1 MLSIVKINSAK
12 NQATQGSEGY
22 LAYLGAPSTRERG
35 DFDDYARGNDRSGF
49 GPLPFW
55 ACSGPA
61 LLGLDPDRSADPE
74 HVDRLARGFHPLDGQ
89 ALVEGAG
96 DSHVMG
102 VDMTFSAPK
111 DVSAIFAAAD
121 RATQAQ
127 ILGCLHDAV
136 RAALAHAEAHAI
148 TRHGHGGLTK
158 KKAEAAIAAC
168 YTHFA
173 SRALDPQLHVHAF
186 MFNVGKRAGAD
197 EWSALE
203 HKAQFDRKM
212 ATGALFR
219 VELAARLRAMGFAIA
234 PTGPYFQIVGVSDEQ
249 REALSTRSREIAQ
262 QVAEMGDVGEHG
274 DAAKD
279 VAAINTRS
287 AKSEPPLPEL
297 LGRFARQTAALGLTP
312 EAVTR
317 MREPT
322 LAAQAN
328 ASTIPPAAPQTVE
341 PKSIHAAGSP
351 EFALDHAALLAK
363 LTERQS
369 CATPQDALAL
379 ICEASMGQWD
389 AARCLEE
396 LDRFMASEHPLVLGE
411 TETLA
416 PVFTSRATLDMEA
429 RATRTVHDGKT
440 NLRHRLSASTVNK
453 RFDALEAD
461 LGSKLGAAVSLDEQR
476 AAALHVASE
485 TGAHAFVEGW
495 AGTGKTTL
503 LRALA
508 DAYKESGFSV
518 MGCAQS
524 ASAAQN
530 LSRETSIPSRTIAS
544 LLLAI
549 QSARLTL
556 NDRSVL
562 VLDEAGMVG
571 SREFALVQQAAVD
584 SGAKFIAVGDS
595 KQLQPIEA
603 GGIFR
608 ALVREHGAAEIATIR
623 RQRTD
628 FEPLFEWLAE
638 RARERAI
645 DPAVAAVVEA
655 EALDALRSLPDDAR
669 MRAAEALC
677 SVDPTLRRGF
687 HAWRAR
693 YDHEWMRDAVESLAI
708 GTALPALRLLDA
720 HQRLRLSDGP
730 LATVETLL
738 DEWMADKT
746 PLAEKIM
753 IAATRGEVA
762 DLNARARTRLVEHG
776 IVLDSKG
783 LELEITHR
791 DESKEAKR
799 FAPRDRVVFTKN
811 DRTLGVANGS
821 TGTIQKI
828 QRAAGGPALIV
839 ELDAPNERGE
849 TTARVPASF
858 GRFDHAYC
866 LTNHKSQGRTLSSA
880 HVLVN
885 PAMADREWI
894 YVASSRSRFATTLH
908 VDRGAI
914 LSADPESHLQPNG
927 AEPDRPAVIEC
938 LARSMSRSRAKGTTL
953 DYAGHGNVAPA
964 RIANGDRG
972 VPCGASVEAAA
983 RDPGSPPRR
992 GRIVC
997 DQQAAQ
1003 RKRQAPSSEADRLA
1017 GAALRKA
1024 ISRKARSIVNER
1036 EPSQ

>member
-35 DFDDYARGNDRSGF
+35 DFDDYARGNDRSGL

-127 ILGCLHDAV
+127 ILDCLHDAV
-136 RAALAHAEAHAI
+136 RAALAHAEAHAV
-148 TRHGHGGLTK
+148 TRHGRGGRAK
-158 KKAEAAIAAC
+158 KKAEAAVAAC

-274 DAAKD
+274 EAAKD

-297 LGRFARQTAALGLTP
+297 LDRFARQTAALGLTP

-328 ASTIPPAAPQTVE
+328 ASTSPPAAPQTVE
-341 PKSIHAAGSP
+341 PKSILAASSP

-396 LDRFMASEHPLVLGE
+396 LDCFMASEHPLVLGE

-429 RATRTVHDGKT
+429 RATRAVRDGKT

-461 LGSKLGAAVSLDEQR
+461 LGAKLSAAVSLDEQR

-518 MGCAQS
+518 LGCAQS

-549 QSARLTL
+549 QSGRLTL

-584 SGAKFIAVGDS
+584 SGAKFIAVGDP

-638 RARERAI
+638 RARERSI
-645 DPAVAAVVEA
+645 DPAAAVVEP
-655 EALDALRSLPDDAR
+655 EALDALRSLPDDAK

-677 SVDPTLRRGF
+677 SVAPTLRRGLL
-687 HAWRAR
+687 AWRAR

-708 GTALPALRLLDA
+708 GAALPALRLLDA

-730 LATVETLL
+730 LATVETLI
-738 DEWMADKT
+738 DEWTADKT

-753 IAATRGEVA
+753 IAATRAEVA

-783 LELEITHR
+783 VELEITHR

-799 FAPRDRVVFTKN
+799 FAPGDRVVFTKN
-811 DRTLGVANGS
+811 DRPLGVANGS

-839 ELDAPNERGE
+839 ELDAPNERGK

-927 AEPDRPAVIEC
+927 AETDRAAVIEC

-953 DYAGHGNVAPA
+953 DYAVAPGA
-964 RIANGDRG
+964 GGRG
-972 VPCGASVEAAA
+972 NMAA
-983 RDPGSPPRR
+983 RQVRAASTLDQQRQAAPTNAVAPTARPRR
-992 GRIVC
+992 PRAT
-997 DQQAAQ
+997 QSLE
-1003 RKRQAPSSEADRLA
+1003 RQPEAR
-1017 GAALRKA
+1017 R
-1024 ISRKARSIVNER
+1024 
-1036 EPSQ
+1036 

>member
-12 NQATQGSEGY
+12 NQAAQGSEGY
-22 LAYLGAPSTRERG
+22 LAYLGAPSTRQRG
-35 DFDDYARGNDRSGF
+35 DFDDYARGNDRSGL
-49 GPLPFW
+49 GPAPFW
-55 ACSGPA
+55 ACAGPS
-61 LLGLDPDRSADPE
+61 LLGLDQSHPANTE
-74 HVDRLARGFHPLDGQ
+74 HVERLARGFHPLTGQ

-96 DSHVMG
+96 ESHVMG

-127 ILGCLHDAV
+127 ILDCLHDAV
-136 RAALAHAEAHAI
+136 RAALAHAEAHAV
-148 TRHGHGGLTK
+148 TRHGHGGRTK
-158 KKAEAAIAAC
+158 KKAEAAVAAC

-186 MFNVGKRAGAD
+186 MFNVGERAGAD

-219 VELAARLRAMGFAIA
+219 VELAARLRAMGFAIE

-249 REALSTRSREIAQ
+249 REALSTRSREIAE
-262 QVAEMGDVGEHG
+262 QVSEMGDVGEHG
-274 DAAKD
+274 EAAKD

-297 LGRFARQTAALGLTP
+297 LDRFARQTAALGLTP
-312 EAVTR
+312 EAVSR
-317 MREPT
+317 MRDPT
-322 LAAQAN
+322 LATQAN
-328 ASTIPPAAPQTVE
+328 ASMNQPAASELAEQMIV
-341 PKSIHAAGSP
+341 IAARSP

-363 LTERQS
+363 LTEHQS

-379 ICEASMGQWD
+379 ICEAAMGQWD
-389 AARCLEE
+389 AARCLDE
-396 LDRFMASEHPLVLGE
+396 LDRFMASEHPLALGE

-416 PVFTSRATLDMEA
+416 PVFTSRATFGMEE
-429 RATRTVHDGKT
+429 RTTRTVQDGKT
-440 NLRHRLSASTVNK
+440 DLRHRLSASTVNK

-461 LGSKLGAAVSLDEQR
+461 LGAKLGAAVSLDEQR
-476 AAALHVASE
+476 AAALHIASE
-485 TGAHAFVEGW
+485 TGNHAFVEGW

-518 MGCAQS
+518 LGCAQS
-524 ASAAQN
+524 ASATQT
-530 LSRETSIPSRTIAS
+530 LSRETSVPSRTIAS

-549 QSARLTL
+549 QSGRQTL
-556 NDRSVL
+556 NNRTVL

-571 SREFALVQQAAVD
+571 SREFALVQQAVVD
-584 SGAKFIAVGDS
+584 AGAKLIAVGDS

-608 ALVREHGAAEIATIR
+608 ALVREHGAAEISTIR

-628 FEPLFEWLAE
+628 FGPLLDWLAD
-638 RARERAI
+638 RARDGAA
-645 DPAVAAVVEA
+645 DLASAAVEL
-655 EALDALRSLPDDAR
+655 ERLDALRSLPEDAK
-669 MRAAEALC
+669 MRAAEAHC
-677 SVDPTLRRGF
+677 SADPTLRRGF
-687 HAWRAR
+687 LAWRSR
-693 YDHEWMRDAVESLAI
+693 YDHEWMRDAVESFAI
-708 GTALPALRLLDA
+708 GAALPALRLLDA

-738 DEWMADKT
+738 DGWAADKT
-746 PLAEKIM
+746 PLTEKIM
-753 IAATRGEVA
+753 IAATRAEVA

-776 IVLDSKG
+776 VVLDSKG
-783 LELEITHR
+783 VELEITHR
-791 DESKEAKR
+791 DESKEPKR
-799 FAPRDRVVFTKN
+799 FAPGDRVVFTKN

-828 QRAAGGPALIV
+828 QRAASGPALIV
-839 ELDAPNERGE
+839 ELDTPNERGE

-880 HVLVN
+880 YVLVN
-885 PAMADREWI
+885 PATADREWI

-914 LSADPESHLQPNG
+914 LSADPESHLQPN
-927 AEPDRPAVIEC
+927 ATQLDRAAAIEC

-953 DYAGHGNVAPA
+953 DYAVAPGEDGRADIAAQQEREASTLDQQQHTTATNAVAPTA
-964 RIANGDRG
+964 R
-972 VPCGASVEAAA
+972 
-983 RDPGSPPRR
+983 PRR
-992 GRIVC
+992 PRTTQSL
-997 DQQAAQ
+997 D
-1003 RKRQAPSSEADRLA
+1003 RQPEAR
-1017 GAALRKA
+1017 R
-1024 ISRKARSIVNER
+1024 
-1036 EPSQ
+1036 

>member
-1 MLSIVKINSAK
+1 MLSIVKINSSK
-12 NQATQGSEGY
+12 NQAAQGSEGY

-35 DFDDYARGNDRSGF
+35 DFDDYARGDDRSGL

-55 ACSGPA
+55 ACSGPS
-61 LLGLDPDRSADPE
+61 LLGLDSNGAAVPE
-74 HVDRLARGFHPLDGQ
+74 HVERLARGFHPLTGQ

-96 DSHVMG
+96 DAHVMG

-111 DVSAIFAAAD
+111 DVSAIFAAAG
-121 RATQAQ
+121 RETQAE
-127 ILGCLHDAV
+127 ILDCLHDAV

-219 VELAARLRAMGFAIA
+219 VELAARLRAMGFAIEPA
-234 PTGPYFQIVGVSDEQ
+234 GPYFQIAGVSDEQ
-249 REALSTRSREIAQ
+249 REALSTRSREIAE

-274 DAAKD
+274 EAAKD

-287 AKSEPPLPEL
+287 AKSEPPLLEL
-297 LGRFARQTAALGLTP
+297 LDRFARQTAALGLTP
-312 EAVTR
+312 EAVSR

-328 ASTIPPAAPQTVE
+328 ASMNPPAASE
-341 PKSIHAAGSP
+341 PEEPTIVIAARSP

-379 ICEASMGQWD
+379 ICEAAMGQWS

-396 LDRFMASEHPLVLGE
+396 LDSFMASEHPLLLGE

-416 PVFTSRATLDMEA
+416 PVFTSRATFGREGQT
-429 RATRTVHDGKT
+429 TRRVHDGKT
-440 NLRHRLSASTVNK
+440 DLRHRLSASTVNK

-461 LGSKLGAAVSLDEQR
+461 LGSKLGAPVSLDEQR

-485 TGAHAFVEGW
+485 AGNHAFVEGW

-518 MGCAQS
+518 IGCAQS

-549 QSARLTL
+549 QSGRMTL
-556 NDRSVL
+556 SDRSVL
-562 VLDEAGMVG
+562 LLDEAGMVG

-584 SGAKFIAVGDS
+584 TGAKLIAVGDS

-608 ALVREHGAAEIATIR
+608 ALIREHGAAEISTIR

-628 FEPLFEWLAE
+628 FGPLLGWLAD
-638 RARERAI
+638 RARHAST
-645 DPAVAAVVEA
+645 DPASAAVELERLEALRTLPEDAKMRSA
-655 EALDALRSLPDDAR
+655 EAY
-669 MRAAEALC
+669 C
-677 SVDPTLRRGF
+677 SADPTMRRGF
-687 HAWRAR
+687 LAWRSR
-693 YDHEWMRDAVESLAI
+693 YDHEWMRDAVESFAI
-708 GTALPALRLLDA
+708 GSALPALRLLDT
-720 HQRLRLSDGP
+720 HHRLRLGDGP
-730 LATVETLL
+730 LATIEALLVE
-738 DEWMADKT
+738 WAADKT
-746 PLAEKIM
+746 PLAEKAM
-753 IAATRGEVA
+753 IAATRAEVA

-776 IVLDSKG
+776 VVLDSKG
-783 LELEITHR
+783 VQLEITHR

-799 FAPRDRVVFTKN
+799 FAPGDRVVFTKN

-828 QRAAGGPALIV
+828 QRAASGPALIV
-839 ELDAPNERGE
+839 ELDDANERSE
-849 TTARVPASF
+849 KIARVPASF

-866 LTNHKSQGRTLSSA
+866 LTNHKSQGRTLNSA

-908 VDRGAI
+908 VDRSAI
-914 LSADPESHLQPNG
+914 RSADPESHLQPNVTELDH
-927 AEPDRPAVIEC
+927 AAAIEC
-938 LARSMSRSRAKGTTL
+938 LARSMNRSRAKGTTL
-953 DYAGHGNVAPA
+953 DYAVAPGEGESGQMGAQQERATSTRDRQQQTAPTNAVAPTA
-964 RIANGDRG
+964 R
-972 VPCGASVEAAA
+972 
-983 RDPGSPPRR
+983 PRR
-992 GRIVC
+992 PR
-997 DQQAAQ
+997 AAQ
-1003 RKRQAPSSEADRLA
+1003 SLDHQPEAR
-1017 GAALRKA
+1017 R
-1024 ISRKARSIVNER
+1024 
-1036 EPSQ
+1036 

>member
-12 NQATQGSEGY
+12 SQAVQGSEGY
-22 LAYLGAPSTRERG
+22 LAYIGAPSTRQRG
-35 DFDDYARGNDRSGF
+35 DFDDYARVDDHAAL

-55 ACSGPA
+55 ACSGPS
-61 LLGLDPDRSADPE
+61 LLGLDQNHPAIAE
-74 HVDRLARGFHPLDGQ
+74 HVEQLARGFHPLTGQ

-96 DSHVMG
+96 DAHVMG

-121 RATQAQ
+121 RETQTQ
-127 ILGCLHDAV
+127 ILDCLHDAV
-136 RAALAHAEAHAI
+136 RAALSHAEAHAI
-148 TRHGHGGLTK
+148 TRHGHGGQVKRT
-158 KKAEAAIAAC
+158 AEAAVAAC

-186 MFNVGKRAGAD
+186 MFNVGKRAGVN

-203 HKAQFDRKM
+203 HRAQFDRKM

-219 VELAARLRAMGFAIA
+219 VELAMRLRAMGFAIEPA
-234 PTGPYFQIVGVSDEQ
+234 GPYFQVAGVSDEQ
-249 REALSTRSREIAQ
+249 RKALSTRSREIAER
-262 QVAEMGDVGEHG
+262 VAKMGDVGEHG
-274 DAAKD
+274 EAAKD

-297 LGRFARQTAALGLTP
+297 LERFARQTAKLGLTP

-322 LAAQAN
+322 LAAQAS
-328 ASTIPPAAPQTVE
+328 ASTNQSAAPELSESSST
-341 PKSIHAAGSP
+341 IAADLP
-351 EFALDHAALLAK
+351 EFELDHAALLDK
-363 LTERQS
+363 LTESQS
-369 CATPQDALAL
+369 CATPQDALTL

-429 RATRTVHDGKT
+429 RATRTVHDGKADF
-440 NLRHRLSASTVNK
+440 RHRIPSSTVNK

-461 LGSKLGAAVSLDEQR
+461 LGAKLGAPVSLDEQR

-485 TGAHAFVEGW
+485 TGNHAFVEGW

-508 DAYKESGFSV
+508 DGYKESGLSV
-518 MGCAQS
+518 FGCCQS

-530 LSRETSIPSRTIAS
+530 LSRETGISSRTIAS
-544 LLLAI
+544 LLLAV
-549 QSARLTL
+549 QSGRMTLT
-556 NDRSVL
+556 DRSVL

-571 SREFALVQQAAVD
+571 SREFALVQQLVVEA
-584 SGAKFIAVGDS
+584 GAKLIAVGDS
-595 KQLQPIEA
+595 KQLQPVEA

-608 ALVREHGAAEIATIR
+608 ALVREHGAAEISTIR

-645 DPAVAAVVEA
+645 DPAAAIVEP
-655 EALDALRSLPDDAR
+655 EALDALRSLPDDAK

-677 SVDPTLRRGF
+677 SVAPTLRRGF

-693 YDHEWMRDAVESLAI
+693 YDHEWMRDAVESFAV
-708 GTALPALRLLDA
+708 GATLPALRLLDS

-730 LATVETLL
+730 LASAETLL
-738 DEWMADKT
+738 DEWTADKT

-753 IAATRGEVA
+753 IAATRAEVA

-783 LELEITHR
+783 SELEITHR

-799 FAPRDRVVFTKN
+799 FAPGDRVVFTKN

-828 QRAAGGPALIV
+828 HRAASGLALLV

-914 LSADPESHLQPNG
+914 LSADPESHLQPTR
-927 AEPDRPAVIEC
+927 AEFGRAAAIEC

-953 DYAGHGNVAPA
+953 DYAV
-964 RIANGDRG
+964 
-972 VPCGASVEAAA
+972 
-983 RDPGSPPRR
+983 
-992 GRIVC
+992 
-997 DQQAAQ
+997 
-1003 RKRQAPSSEADRLA
+1003 
-1017 GAALRKA
+1017 
-1024 ISRKARSIVNER
+1024 
-1036 EPSQ
+1036 EPSQSERGDINAHPARKTSTPDWQQQTRAPNAVAPTARPRRPRARQSMDSQRELRQ

>member
-12 NQATQGSEGY
+12 NQAAQGSEGY
-22 LAYLGAPSTRERG
+22 LAYLGAPSTRERS
-35 DFDDYARGNDRSGF
+35 DFDDYARGNDRSGL

-127 ILGCLHDAV
+127 ILDCLHDAV
-136 RAALAHAEAHAI
+136 RAALAHAEAHAV
-148 TRHGHGGLTK
+148 TRHGHGGRAK
-158 KKAEAAIAAC
+158 KKAEAAVAAC

-274 DAAKD
+274 EAAKD

-287 AKSEPPLPEL
+287 AKSEPPLPQL
-297 LGRFARQTAALGLTP
+297 LDRFARQTAALGLTP

-341 PKSIHAAGSP
+341 PKSILAAGSP

-518 MGCAQS
+518 LGCAQS

-549 QSARLTL
+549 QSGRLTL

-584 SGAKFIAVGDS
+584 SGAKFIAVGDP

-608 ALVREHGAAEIATIR
+608 ALVREHGAAEISTIR

-638 RARERAI
+638 RARERSI
-645 DPAVAAVVEA
+645 DPAAAVVEP
-655 EALDALRSLPDDAR
+655 EALDALRSLPDDAK

-708 GTALPALRLLDA
+708 GAALPALCSLDA
-720 HQRLRLSDGP
+720 HQRLRLSGGP

-738 DEWMADKT
+738 DEWTADKT

-753 IAATRGEVA
+753 IAATRAEVA

-783 LELEITHR
+783 VELEITHR

-799 FAPRDRVVFTKN
+799 FAPGDRVVFTKN
-811 DRTLGVANGS
+811 DKTLGVANGS

-972 VPCGASVEAAA
+972 VPCSASVEAAA
-983 RDPGSPPRR
+983 RDPGSPQRR